1 MEIKK
6 VGIVAMTGIMGTGIA
21 QVCAQAGYQV
31 AMRDIEQRFVDGGM
45 NIIKKNLSREVEK
58 GKRTQADMDALL
70 GRIKPTVDMKE
81 AATDADVIV
90 EVIIEL
96 LEVKKKVFQELETI
110 VKPECLFFSNTSGV
124 SITAMA
130 AVTKR
135 PDKFI
140 GTHFFNPVPVM
151 KLLEIIKGYETSE
164 ETLKIALE
172 WGKSLGK
179 ETIVVNEAPAFA
191 VNRILC
197 PMLNEAFFVLGEGIA
212 NAKDIDTGMVLGCN
226 HPIGPLALSDLVGLD
241 TLLHVQ
247 ENLHRELGDK
257 YRPAPMLV
265 KLVRAGRFG
274 RKSGKGVFDYTK
286 K

>member
-1 MEIKK
+1 MAIKK
-6 VGIVAMTGIMGTGIA
+6 ICVLGAGLMGSGIV
-21 QVCAQAGYQV
+21 QVSAQAGYRV

-45 NIIKKNLSREVEK
+45 NTIRKNLAREVEK
-58 GKRTQADMDALL
+58 GKRTQADMDAIL
-70 GRIKPTVDMKE
+70 GRITPTLDLKE
-81 AATDADVIV
+81 AAADADVVV

-135 PDKFI
+135 PEKFI

-212 NAKDIDTGMVLGCN
+212 SAKDIDTGMVLGCN

>member
-1 MEIKK
+1 MAIKK
-6 VGIVAMTGIMGTGIA
+6 ICVLGAGLMGSGIT

-45 NIIKKNLSREVEK
+45 NIIKKNLAREVEK

-70 GRIKPTVDMKE
+70 GRIKPTVDLKE

-135 PDKFI
+135 PGKFI

-151 KLLEIIKGYETSE
+151 KLLEVIKGYETSD

-197 PMLNEAFFVLGEGIA
+197 PMLNEAFFVLGEGVA
-212 NAKDIDTGMVLGCN
+212 SAEDIDKGMVLGCN

-247 ENLHRELGDK
+247 ENLHKELGDK
-257 YRPAPMLV
+257 YRAAPLLV

>member
-1 MEIKK
+1 MAIKK
-6 VGIVAMTGIMGTGIA
+6 ICVLGAGLMGSGIT

-45 NIIKKNLSREVEK
+45 NIIKKNLAREVEK

-81 AATDADVIV
+81 AASDADVIV

-96 LEVKKKVFQELETI
+96 MEIKKKVYQELETI
-110 VKPECLFFSNTSGV
+110 VKPECLFFTNTSGI

-135 PDKFI
+135 PGKFI

-197 PMLNEAFFVLGEGIA
+197 PMLNEAFFVLGEGVA
-212 NAKDIDTGMVLGCN
+212 SAEDIDKGMVLGCN

-257 YRPAPMLV
+257 YRAAPLLV

>member
-1 MEIKK
+1 MAIRKIC
-6 VGIVAMTGIMGTGIA
+6 VLGAGLMGNGIT

-31 AMRDIEQRFVDGGM
+31 TMRDIEQRFIDGGM
-45 NIIKKNLSREVEK
+45 NTIRKNLAREVEK
-58 GKRTQADMDALL
+58 GKRTQADMDAIL
-70 GRIKPTVDMKE
+70 GRIKPTLDLKE
-81 AATDADVIV
+81 AAADADVVV

-96 LEVKKKVFQELETI
+96 LEVKKKVFQELEAI

-135 PDKFI
+135 PEKFI

-151 KLLEIIKGYETSE
+151 KLLEVIRGYETSE
-164 ETLKIALE
+164 QTLQAALE

-197 PMLNEAFFVLGEGIA
+197 PMLNEAFFVLGEGVA
-212 NAKDIDTGMVLGCN
+212 SAEDIDKGMVLGCN

-247 ENLHRELGDK
+247 ENLYRELGDK
-257 YRPAPMLV
+257 YRPAPLLV

-274 RKSGKGVFDYTK
+274 RKSGKGVFDYK